1 MFINKTVQQKLDIFD
16 DKIKECEVKLIP
28 TKLVLKNWDSNQ
40 KDVLP
45 QYIRVK
51 IKQKHNLWKRYM
63 ETRLNKYYASYC
75 RARNKVKNMPK
86 YFRKEK
92 EKIICSNIKKNPKAL
107 WKYAGFKIISTNS
120 IAGLHIRPKDSSS
133 GITNDDMT
141 KANILNDYF
150 ASVFTNEPDGQ
161 IPIMTNRTEANMH
174 LPNIEE
180 TEVKQYLKDLDI
192 NKSTS
197 PDMGTIQN
205 LLLNCQTKFVS
216 Q

>member
-28 TKLVLKNWDSNQ
+28 TKMVLKNWDSKQ

-45 QYIRVK
+45 QYITTIRVK

-63 ETRLNKYYASYC
+63 EK
-75 RARNKVKNMPK
+75 
-86 YFRKEK
+86 
-92 EKIICSNIKKNPKAL
+92 
-107 WKYAGFKIISTNS
+107 
-120 IAGLHIRPKDSSS
+120 AGLHIRPKDSSS